1 MYSILFNVCVFWGPN
16 PYYVTKYIAIDRLQL
31 YFDYQKKFFTLDH
44 IFMTTKKVL
53 LNIFFLK

>member
-31 YFDYQKKFFTLDH
+31 YFDYQKKIFYFRPHFYDNKKSFVKH
-44 IFMTTKKVL
+44 IF
-53 LNIFFLK
+53 F